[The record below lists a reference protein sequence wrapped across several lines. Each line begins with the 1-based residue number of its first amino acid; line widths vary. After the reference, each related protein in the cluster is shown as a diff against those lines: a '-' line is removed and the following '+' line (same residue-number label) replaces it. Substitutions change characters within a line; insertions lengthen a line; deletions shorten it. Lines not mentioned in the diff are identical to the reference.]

1 MKKFTFFIIAVL
13 ACSTA
18 FGANLIK
25 NGDFA
30 AVNPDGTPANWSVWP
45 KKLADGVKVEVDK
58 NSGHNDDQS
67 VAITNPEKK
76 YYTRIDQLHIP
87 CKPNTKYIFRAYI
100 KGMNLEHSKKCGGA
114 RIFIGAN
121 GDVNKAVALSGPGTV
136 RAKLKAADP
145 WSFDW
150 TKYEMTFNSRKNK
163 ELGLTIYLHFT
174 KGTIWI
180 DDIELIEVK

>member
-1 MKKFTFFIIAVL
+1 MKKISLFIVAVF
-13 ACSTA
+13 AFSAA

-30 AVNPDGTPANWSVWP
+30 KVNTDGTPANWSVWP
-45 KKLADGVKVEVDK
+45 KKLAKGVKVEVDK
-58 NSGHNDDQS
+58 NTGHNDDQS

-87 CKPNTKYIFRAYI
+87 CKPNTKYTFRAYV
-100 KGMNLEHSKKCGGA
+100 KGMNLEHSKKCGSV
-114 RIFIGAN
+114 RMFIGAN
-121 GDVNKAVALSGPGTV
+121 GDVNKTVALTGPGTV
-136 RAKLKAADP
+136 RAKLKPADP

-150 TKYEMTFNSRKNK
+150 TKYETTFKSGKNT

-174 KGTIWI
+174 KGTVWI
-180 DDIELIEVK
+180 DDVELVEAK